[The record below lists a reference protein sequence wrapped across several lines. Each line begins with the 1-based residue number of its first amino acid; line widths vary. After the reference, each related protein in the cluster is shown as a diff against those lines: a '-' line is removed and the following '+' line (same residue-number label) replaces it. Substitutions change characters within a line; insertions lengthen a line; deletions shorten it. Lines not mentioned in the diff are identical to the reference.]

1 VSKAEQSPPFKM
13 QVDGLK
19 LVPAAAWDAER
30 LSTYRNGSTVN
41 VVITQEKAGWR
52 QRKYWAILNAVVK
65 TCPVRQRRAEDLHKA
80 IRLKLGIVDS
90 FTTFGGATKVE
101 LRSTTSMGEQEFEAF
116 YHEAMDLLRAETGV
130 DVETLNKESADV
142 GPDEQEPSESS
153 PPPEEA
159 DAGSGTSSPPP
170 GETAP
175 DLSAAA
181 DLKEDGAE
189 TSDAP
194 PSELIAMRKILC
206 EELINEILREAFS
219 EPKADRRAK
228 IDKLRDVYRD
238 PQNLGGIHEFVD
250 LCHETA
256 RRIIGKPAERD
267 RAKAYLTSKIP
278 GGAAE

>member
-1 VSKAEQSPPFKM
+1 MSKAEQTPPFKM
-13 QVDGLK
+13 QIDGLK

-80 IRLKLGIVDS
+80 IRLKLGIVNS

-142 GPDEQEPSESS
+142 GQDEQEIAS
-153 PPPEEA
+153 PAGETIQSAQDEAMEPASTTSQPEV
-159 DAGSGTSSPPP
+159 DAGSHQSV
-170 GETAP
+170 
-175 DLSAAA
+175 AA
-181 DLKEDGAE
+181 DQEGGAE
-189 TSDAP
+189 TDAAP
-194 PSELIAMRKILC
+194 SSELIVVKMEECLRKFIGVVTDKAVPDKKDRQDILVMTKNNWKDALPTRPDFVKAC
-206 EELINEILREAFS
+206 TTQMNKVLKGEVSVEDARTYLEGLIR
-219 EPKADRRAK
+219 
-228 IDKLRDVYRD
+228 
-238 PQNLGGIHEFVD
+238 
-250 LCHETA
+250 
-256 RRIIGKPAERD
+256 
-267 RAKAYLTSKIP
+267 
-278 GGAAE
+278 

>member
-1 VSKAEQSPPFKM
+1 MSKAEQTPPFKM

-80 IRLKLGIVDS
+80 IRLKLGVVDS

-142 GPDEQEPSESS
+142 GRDEQEQ
-153 PPPEEA
+153 PEVA
-159 DAGSGTSSPPP
+159 PHHDAGSGGSAEGYVSDD
-170 GETAP
+170 GGAP
-175 DLSAAA
+175 VDQSAAA
-181 DLKEDGAE
+181 DPAPKETASPPAESSGAD
-189 TSDAP
+189 T
-194 PSELIAMRKILC
+194 IAMMRECLTKFIGVVTDKAVPNKKDRQDILVIAKDEWKKALPTRLDFVKAC
-206 EELINEILREAFS
+206 TAQMNKVLKGEVSVEQARTYLEGLIR
-219 EPKADRRAK
+219 
-228 IDKLRDVYRD
+228 
-238 PQNLGGIHEFVD
+238 
-250 LCHETA
+250 
-256 RRIIGKPAERD
+256 
-267 RAKAYLTSKIP
+267 
-278 GGAAE
+278 

>member
-1 VSKAEQSPPFKM
+1 M

-142 GPDEQEPSESS
+142 GRDEEQEIAS
-153 PPPEEA
+153 PA
-159 DAGSGTSSPPP
+159 
-170 GETAP
+170 GETVQSAQDEAMEPASTTSQLEVDVGSQQSASGGPTEEGAAP
-175 DLSAAA
+175 STGLS
-181 DLKEDGAE
+181 
-189 TSDAP
+189 
-194 PSELIAMRKILC
+194 PSSKLS
-206 EELINEILREAFS
+206 EIKHMVMQEC
-219 EPKADRRAK
+219 
-228 IDKLRDVYRD
+228 IDNMLRDAMSIPVDDAKAKVETLRATFLE
-238 PQNLGGIHEFVD
+238 PQNLADYPDFVNR
-250 LCHETA
+250 CAETA
-256 RRIIGKPAERD
+256 TRIIGKPAEKA
-267 RAKAYLTSKIP
+267 RAREYLIGKVP
-278 GGAAE
+278 A